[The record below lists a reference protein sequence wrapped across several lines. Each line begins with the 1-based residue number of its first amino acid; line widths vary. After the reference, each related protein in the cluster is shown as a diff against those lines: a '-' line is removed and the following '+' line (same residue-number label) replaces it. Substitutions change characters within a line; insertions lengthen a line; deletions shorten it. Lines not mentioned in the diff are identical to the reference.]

1 MAIRTFPVD
10 ADDDAIRNLVVEWS
24 ELLAKKRFRDAIA
37 MFEVAEPTMTPI
49 LLERVIANYGSI
61 DPYPDGRTYE
71 LTSIFALDDF
81 ANIIANGIEVD
92 RENLYGLD
100 PARYVGM
107 VHYDD
112 VPLDNAPGDLTARFH
127 IKRVGND
134 QLTLEFL
141 DIHVM

>member
-61 DPYPDGRTYE
+61 DQYPDGSTY
-71 LTSIFALDDF
+71 
-81 ANIIANGIEVD
+81 
-92 RENLYGLD
+92 
-100 PARYVGM
+100 
-107 VHYDD
+107 
-112 VPLDNAPGDLTARFH
+112 
-127 IKRVGND
+127 
-134 QLTLEFL
+134 
-141 DIHVM
+141 